1 MVNHHP
7 LPTSER
13 LVLADYHHGVQDGVV
28 DNDVDAVVHLLID
41 DVQGENTK
49 GVMLLQGSGRTKLLE
64 GTFRNLGK
72 ITISSV
78 LQSVVELNS
87 SCYDLLTLGK
97 TLFRGSSRTLIGSSI
112 CVRTSLRER

>member
-28 DNDVDAVVHLLID
+28 DNDVDAVVHLLVD
-41 DVQGENTK
+41 DVQGENTE

-64 GTFRNLGK
+64 GTFRNLGEDHN
-72 ITISSV
+72 I
-78 LQSVVELNS
+78 
-87 SCYDLLTLGK
+87 
-97 TLFRGSSRTLIGSSI
+97 IGPSI
-112 CVRTSLRER
+112 CC

>member
-13 LVLADYHHGVQDGVV
+13 LILADYHHDVQDGVV
-28 DNDVDAVVHLLID
+28 DNDVDAVVHLLVD
-41 DVQGENTK
+41 DVQGENTE

-72 ITISSV
+72 ITISSD
-78 LQSVVELNS
+78 SP
-87 SCYDLLTLGK
+87 
-97 TLFRGSSRTLIGSSI
+97 SI
-112 CVRTSLRER
+112 CC